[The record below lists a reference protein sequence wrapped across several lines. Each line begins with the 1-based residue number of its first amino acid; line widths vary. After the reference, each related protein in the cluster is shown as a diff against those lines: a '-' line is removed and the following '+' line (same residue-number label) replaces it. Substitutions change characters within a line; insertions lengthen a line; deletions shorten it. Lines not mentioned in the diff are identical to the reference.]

1 MALQKNFIAGDWLE
15 GDSVIE
21 NRNPSDLSDLVGTYA
36 QASSA
41 QLDKA
46 FEAAEA
52 AQVGVVAAQGL
63 EGIGQPGLEAKVEIR
78 HGVLAGVRVWVLS
91 HHGARA
97 SIGGAV
103 PCGAWAYVAASR
115 VVSPF
120 FYFGVQRRE
129 VSCVCVCVRCCVVLA
144 TTVCGVVCGLCEV

>member
-1 MALQKNFIAGDWLE
+1 MALQKNFIAGDWLD

-52 AQVGVVAAQGL
+52 AQKIWAKT
-63 EGIGQPGLEAKVEIR
+63 GLEARQTALMNIGNE
-78 HGVLAGVRVWVLS
+78 LM
-91 HHGARA
+91 ARSA
-97 SIGGAV
+97 ELG
-103 PCGAWAYVAASR
+103 
-115 VVSPF
+115 
-120 FYFGVQRRE
+120 
-129 VSCVCVCVRCCVVLA
+129 
-144 TTVCGVVCGLCEV
+144 